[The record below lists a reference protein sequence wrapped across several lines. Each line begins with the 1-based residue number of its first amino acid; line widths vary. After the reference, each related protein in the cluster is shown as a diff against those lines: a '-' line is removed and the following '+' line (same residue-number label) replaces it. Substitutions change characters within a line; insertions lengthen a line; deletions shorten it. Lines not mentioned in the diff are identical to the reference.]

1 MILYFLII
9 LQFLFY
15 YIKSDVSDECEIGNY
30 CTEGTCSVNGN
41 CKIDIFNI
49 YNITS
54 IEDLKTKCECNI
66 GFTSFNIDEEES
78 EEDKVFCCY
87 EQKSHFSAFMIEL
100 FLGFGAGH
108 FFIGDIKFGLLKF
121 FIQIFLCFSFCCLTY
136 FACNKEHII
145 IINLND
151 INKKD
156 DDKMNE
162 NIDNDELKELNENID
177 NDKNSDNESRNLNEE
192 DEENKF
198 NELLSK
204 NLIQCPISKF
214 LIFSSIILSI
224 VFHIIDLLFMGL
236 GYYKDSNG
244 VDLAL
249 WY

>member
-1 MILYFLII
+1 
-9 LQFLFY
+9 
-15 YIKSDVSDECEIGNY
+15 
-30 CTEGTCSVNGN
+30 
-41 CKIDIFNI
+41 
-49 YNITS
+49 
-54 IEDLKTKCECNI
+54 
-66 GFTSFNIDEEES
+66 
-78 EEDKVFCCY
+78 
-87 EQKSHFSAFMIEL
+87 
-100 FLGFGAGH
+100 
-108 FFIGDIKFGLLKF
+108 
-121 FIQIFLCFSFCCLTY
+121 
-136 FACNKEHII
+136 
-145 IINLND
+145 
-151 INKKD
+151 
-156 DDKMNE
+156 MNE

-177 NDKNSDNESRNLNEE
+177 NDKNSDNESRNLNEK